1 MPFVAHAAVPCLPV
15 FLQRNAPNE
24 TLPKILSS
32 YPTNLSI
39 FRRMTATWTV
49 RGRTVTLEHPLVMG
63 IVNVTPDSFSDGGYY
78 FSPSAALAHAA
89 KLLAE
94 GADILDIGGEST
106 RPQGAESVS
115 TEEEIRRVLPVVRTL
130 AAEHPEALLSV
141 DTVKSAVAEAAVEA
155 GAHIV
160 NDVSAMR
167 LDAEMATL
175 CARLEVGVVLMH
187 SRGGVED
194 MASYAH
200 AVFAGDPLD
209 EVLAELG
216 ERVESALGSGI
227 ARERIAVDPGIGFGK
242 RSMHSLRLLGCLE
255 RIAAWELPVMVGAS
269 RKRFIGEITDTPD
282 PARRVFGSVGAA
294 VSAYERG
301 ARIFRVHDVAA
312 TRQALDVAAA
322 IRAAGRA

>member
-1 MPFVAHAAVPCLPV
+1 
-15 FLQRNAPNE
+15 
-24 TLPKILSS
+24 
-32 YPTNLSI
+32 
-39 FRRMTATWTV
+39 MTGTWTV

-78 FSPSAALAHAA
+78 FSPSAALTHAA

-115 TEEEIRRVLPVVRTL
+115 TDEELRRVLPIVRTL
-130 AAEHPEALLSV
+130 AVEHPEALISV
-141 DTVKSAVAEAAVEA
+141 DTVKSAVAEAAIEA

-160 NDVSAMR
+160 NDVSGMR
-167 LDAEMATL
+167 LDPEMPGV
-175 CARLEVGVVLMH
+175 CARHDVGVVLMH

-194 MASYAH
+194 MASYSH

-209 EVLAELG
+209 EVLDELR
-216 ERVESALGSGI
+216 ERVEVALESGI
-227 ARERIAVDPGIGFGK
+227 ARDSIAVDPGIGFGK
-242 RSMHSLRLLGCLE
+242 KSEHSLRLLGCLE
-255 RIAAWELPVMVGAS
+255 RLAAWDLPVMVGVS
-269 RKRFIGEITDTPD
+269 RKRFIGELTDTPD
-282 PARRVFGSVGAA
+282 PSRRIFGSVGAA
-294 VSAYERG
+294 VSSYERG
-301 ARIFRVHDVAA
+301 ARIFRVHDVGA

>member
-1 MPFVAHAAVPCLPV
+1 
-15 FLQRNAPNE
+15 
-24 TLPKILSS
+24 
-32 YPTNLSI
+32 
-39 FRRMTATWTV
+39 MTGTWTV

-115 TEEEIRRVLPVVRTL
+115 TDEELRRVLPIVRTL
-130 AAEHPEALLSV
+130 AVEHPEALISV
-141 DTVKSAVAEAAVEA
+141 DTVKSAVAEAAIEA

-160 NDVSAMR
+160 NDVSGMR
-167 LDAEMATL
+167 LDPEMPTV
-175 CARLEVGVVLMH
+175 CARHDVGVVLMH

-194 MASYAH
+194 MASYSH
-200 AVFAGDPLD
+200 ALFAGDPLD
-209 EVLAELG
+209 DVLDELR
-216 ERVESALGSGI
+216 ERVEVALESGI
-227 ARERIAVDPGIGFGK
+227 ARDSIAVDPGIGFGK
-242 RSMHSLRLLGCLE
+242 KSEHSLRLLGCLE
-255 RIAAWELPVMVGAS
+255 RFVAWGLPVMVGVS
-269 RKRFIGEITDTPD
+269 RKRFIGELTDTPD
-282 PARRVFGSVGAA
+282 PSRRIFGSVGAA
-294 VSAYERG
+294 VSSYERG
-301 ARIFRVHDVAA
+301 ARIFRVHDVGA

>member
-1 MPFVAHAAVPCLPV
+1 
-15 FLQRNAPNE
+15 
-24 TLPKILSS
+24 
-32 YPTNLSI
+32 
-39 FRRMTATWTV
+39 MTGTWTV

-78 FSPSAALAHAA
+78 FSPSAALTHAA

-115 TEEEIRRVLPVVRTL
+115 TDEELRRVLPIVRTL
-130 AAEHPEALLSV
+130 ATEHPEALISV
-141 DTVKSAVAEAAVEA
+141 DTVKSAVAEAAIEA

-160 NDVSAMR
+160 NDVSGMR
-167 LDAEMATL
+167 LDAEMPGV
-175 CARLEVGVVLMH
+175 CARHDVGVVLMH
-187 SRGGVED
+187 SRGSVED
-194 MASYAH
+194 MATYAH

-209 EVLAELG
+209 EVLDELR
-216 ERVESALGSGI
+216 ERVEVALESGI
-227 ARERIAVDPGIGFGK
+227 ARDRIAVDPGIGFGK
-242 RSMHSLRLLGCLE
+242 RSEHSLRLLGCLE
-255 RIAAWELPVMVGAS
+255 RLVAWELPVMVGVS

-282 PARRVFGSVGAA
+282 PSRRIFGSVGAA

-301 ARIFRVHDVAA
+301 ARIFRVHDVGA